1 MFEAQGQQPPPWRA
15 YPATVARWLS
25 SACVDVPV
33 PMAAATTLVLAGKQQ
48 QQLPSSASSAAPSA
62 SVSPQRLAGGG
73 RLQPVQVA
81 LARAK
86 VDRFITS
93 CRLVAGGVK
102 APLTATYTSDPPPP
116 GAVSNRGVVCDVPA
130 GGDRGGDS
138 ASQDQDGTVGR
149 RRACALAPLGG
160 AFPQPRSSHPT
171 ITTTAPLAFDAPCAS
186 SSVTSPRQQRT
197 IEKVVVMGFNVKPT
211 PAATALKGSG
221 SCDGV
226 LQSH

>member
-1 MFEAQGQQPPPWRA
+1 MEGLPCDCRPLAFQRMRRRA
-15 YPATVARWLS
+15 RPDGRSHDPCAGRQ
-25 SACVDVPV
+25 
-33 PMAAATTLVLAGKQQ
+33 AAAA
-48 QQLPSSASSAAPSA
+48 A
-62 SVSPQRLAGGG
+62 SVQRILCCTISIGIPA
-73 RLQPVQVA
+73 
-81 LARAK
+81 
-86 VDRFITS
+86 TS
-93 CRLVAGGVK
+93 CRGGEAAAGASRPGKGQGGQVHYQLQ
-102 APLTATYTSDPPPP
+102 AGRRRCQGPSYGNIYQRSPPP

-171 ITTTAPLAFDAPCAS
+171 STTTAPLAFDAPCAS